1 MSQPNNNNGDD
12 DKRYKKIFVGGLAW
26 SVTTDV
32 LRSFF
37 QENCGEVLEANV
49 VSETLP
55 DGNLKS
61 KGYGFVTFRDVAAAT
76 RACRPPYPDI
86 EGRRTNINLAYVNAK
101 NNPNQTGLLQQA
113 GPSHQYQHGPF
124 NQMAWHQ
131 YQNGW
136 FNQVAW
142 QQYPQ
147 FCTNPQFPQVYWDS
161 YRGAYFQIPHH
172 PCSSNMN
179 WHQTHSLR
187 PPGMSQ
193 PPTEPR
199 FEELPAD
206 TNQEAVSTPDVVRND
221 NNEEVDTET
230 DSGVDQQNGKDQD
243 GEISGQ
249 DNSIKLDVKDQEGE
263 INGQNNGIK
272 QDVKDQEGEING
284 QDNGI
289 KQDVKNEEGNIVSGE
304 DENTKQGAGVTNQ
317 FCSAINVTLQI
328 ETGREEKS
336 ENTPQENGF
345 DHEEKTQHRKL
356 D

>member
-1 MSQPNNNNGDD
+1 MN
-12 DKRYKKIFVGGLAW
+12 ILLVFV
-26 SVTTDV
+26 
-32 LRSFF
+32 
-37 QENCGEVLEANV
+37 Q
-49 VSETLP
+49 
-55 DGNLKS
+55 
-61 KGYGFVTFRDVAAAT
+61 
-76 RACRPPYPDI
+76 
-86 EGRRTNINLAYVNAK
+86 
-101 NNPNQTGLLQQA
+101 
-113 GPSHQYQHGPF
+113 
-124 NQMAWHQ
+124 
-131 YQNGW
+131 
-136 FNQVAW
+136 
-142 QQYPQ
+142 
-147 FCTNPQFPQVYWDS
+147 
-161 YRGAYFQIPHH
+161 
-172 PCSSNMN
+172 N

>member
-37 QENCGEVLEANV
+37 QEKCGEVLEANV

-76 RACRPPYPDI
+76 RACQPPYPDI
-86 EGRRTNINLAYVNAK
+86 EGRRANINLAYVNAK
-101 NNPNQTGLLQQA
+101 NNPNHSNQIGLLQQA

-147 FCTNPQFPQVYWDS
+147 FCTNPQFPLVYWDS
-161 YRGAYFQIPHH
+161 YRGAYIQIPHH

-179 WHQTHSLR
+179 WHQTHSVR

-206 TNQEAVSTPDVVRND
+206 TNQEAVSTADGVSND

-230 DSGVDQQNGKDQD
+230 DSGADQQNGKA
-243 GEISGQ
+243 
-249 DNSIKLDVKDQEGE
+249 QEGE
-263 INGQNNGIK
+263 ISGQNNGIK

-289 KQDVKNEEGNIVSGE
+289 KQGVKDQEGKIVSGE

-317 FCSAINVTLQI
+317 FCYGIITLQI
-328 ETGREEKS
+328 KTGREEKS
-336 ENTPQENGF
+336 ENSPQENGF
-345 DHEEKTQHRKL
+345 DHEEKTQHMEVGLITKKET
-356 D
+356 DKNA